1 MSHDHEV
8 DTTRCAAHGCPMP
21 GSVTSSTS
29 GTQQWFCHFHYN
41 RDAIAW
47 QKVTAELN
55 RMAWL
60 VAACNAIRA
69 KQCSDDWPATYRTIQ
84 NEMRQHQRSDLLYGD
99 ADKGIRAWLHR
110 LDGELAKAC
119 SSHQQRE
126 IVTTPTEKS
135 DSWKRVQHSAPEYA

>member
-8 DTTRCAAHGCPMP
+8 DTTSCAAHGCPMP

-47 QKVTAELN
+47 SKVTTELN
-55 RMAWL
+55 RLGWL
-60 VAACNAIRA
+60 VSACKAIRA
-69 KQCSDDWPATYRTIQ
+69 KQCSDDWPATYRMIQ
-84 NEMRQHQRSDLLYGD
+84 NEMRQNQRSDLLYGD

-110 LDGELAKAC
+110 LEGELVKAC
-119 SSHQQRE
+119 NSQQQRE
-126 IVTTPTEKS
+126 IVTAPAQKT
-135 DSWKRVQHSAPEYA
+135 DSWTRVQHQAPEYA